1 MSTFVKALQSGHWP
15 SLFGGWL
22 HFEVS
27 FMVWLLIGALGVSL
41 AEAFEL
47 TPTQKGVVVSIPL
60 LAGALLRVVVGP
72 LSDIMG
78 AKRMGVALLAL
89 EAIGLVS
96 AGMWVDSF
104 GKLLVVG
111 SILGFA
117 GASFAVALPLAS
129 QSYPP
134 GYQGLAMG
142 IAASGNSGGM
152 LAAYFAPRWAEAA
165 GWQGAFLITV
175 IPVLVTFLLFLTL
188 VRADRERVP
197 PRQTEPWTGTLLWG
211 LRQPLVY
218 WLCFF
223 YAVTFG
229 GFVGLLSFLPIFL
242 HDQYGMD
249 MVTAGAVT
257 ALGGLLGSVARPF
270 GGYMADQ
277 RGGFWLL
284 QGLFPILAFLA
295 IVAGQLP
302 PAAWGIPVII
312 ATVGLLGFGNGVV
325 FQVVSLRF
333 RGIMGTASGLIGAA
347 GGVGGF
353 LLPTSFGLSMDLGG
367 TYAAGF
373 ILLALVSAGAAG
385 SLPLVQQ
392 MHRRT
397 PDSS

>member
-1 MSTFVKALQSGHWP
+1 MRSLINALRSGHWP

-27 FMVWLLIGALGVSL
+27 FMVWLLIGALGVSI
-41 AEAFEL
+41 ADAFEL
-47 TPTQKGVVVSIPL
+47 TPTQKGMAVSIPL
-60 LAGALLRVVVGP
+60 MAGALLRIVVGP

-78 AKRMGVALLAL
+78 AKRMGLTLLGF
-89 EAIGLVS
+89 EVIGLVS

-104 GKLLVVG
+104 EKLLLVG
-111 SILGFA
+111 SVLGFA

-152 LAAYFAPRWAEAA
+152 LAAYFAPRWAEAV
-165 GWQGAFLITV
+165 GWQGAFLLTI
-175 IPVLVTFLLFLTL
+175 IPVLVTFLVFLSL
-188 VRADRERVP
+188 VRPDGERAS
-197 PRQTEPWTGTLLWG
+197 PRKTEPYAGALLRG

-218 WLCFF
+218 WLCFY

-242 HDQYGMD
+242 HDQYGLD
-249 MVTAGAVT
+249 MITAGAVT
-257 ALGGLLGSVARPF
+257 ALGGLLGSVARPL
-270 GGYMADQ
+270 GGFVADQ

-295 IVAGQLP
+295 MVAGQLP
-302 PAAWGIPVII
+302 PAAWGMPVII
-312 ATVGLLGFGNGVV
+312 ATVGMLGFGNGVV

-347 GGVGGF
+347 GGLGGF
-353 LLPTSFGLSMDLGG
+353 LLPISFGLSMDLGG
-367 TYAAGF
+367 TYGAGF

-385 SLPLVQQ
+385 SLPLVQ
-392 MHRRT
+392 HRHRQT
-397 PDSS
+397 PDIS